1 VQTEGKARMSKHGD
15 IADVLIVGAGTAG
28 GIAAKELAEA
38 GLDVVCLEQ
47 GQWVNQGD
55 LPGSKPEFELL
66 GAKQWHPDPNVR
78 GRPEDYPC
86 NVEDSDVPMWMY
98 SAVGGTSV
106 IYGGV
111 WSRFLPSDFRT
122 RTLDG
127 VADDWPISY
136 EELLPFYEETDLEVG
151 ASGMPGN
158 PAYPPGAAPPMPA
171 HPILKTGR
179 RMAEAMNGLGWHWW
193 PGYTAIPSQ
202 EYGEQKQCVR
212 YGICR
217 MGCPEGAKG
226 STDVTHWPAAMRHG
240 ARVVTGARVSRIVV
254 DEQGR
259 ASGALYFDRDGI
271 EHFQGATTVI
281 LAASG
286 IGTPRLLLMSASSS
300 HPDGLANSSG
310 LVGKRLM
317 THPYAAVVGL
327 YEDEMEDWV
336 GPAGEELES
345 MQFYETDS
353 SRGFVRGCKW
363 SLLATGGPLGMV
375 QRLAHSEGLRE
386 EPLWGEPFTRRMKES
401 LGHMIEWHLIPE
413 DLPEESNCVTLDPE
427 LKDSDGL
434 PAPKITY
441 KISENT
447 RKMIDFNIARALEA
461 HEAAGAKRTWISGR
475 GNTSGHLMGTA
486 RMGDDPA
493 TSVVGRYGEAHDVP
507 GLFIVDGS
515 VFVTSSG
522 VNPTA
527 TICALAKRTAQHI
540 VRVAAVAA

>member
-1 VQTEGKARMSKHGD
+1 MSREGE

-28 GIAAKELAEA
+28 GIAAKELAES

-86 NVEDSDVPMWMY
+86 NVADSDVPMWMF
-98 SAVGGTSV
+98 AGVGGTSV
-106 IYGGV
+106 LYGGV
-111 WSRFLPSDFRT
+111 WSRFLPSDFRV

-127 VADDWPISY
+127 VADDWPIGY
-136 EELLPFYEETDLEVG
+136 EDLLPFYEETDREVG
-151 ASGMPGN
+151 ASGLAGN
-158 PAYPPGAAPPMPA
+158 PAYPPGAAPPLPA
-171 HPILKTGR
+171 HPIHKTGR
-179 RMAEAMNGLGWHWW
+179 RMAEAMNRLGWHWW
-193 PGYTAIPSQ
+193 PGYTAIPSSD
-202 EYGEQKQCVR
+202 YGDQKQCVR

-217 MGCPEGAKG
+217 MGCPEGAKA
-226 STDVTHWPAAMRHG
+226 STDVTHWPVALRHG
-240 ARVVTGARVSRIVV
+240 ARVVTGARVARITV
-254 DEQGR
+254 DERGR
-259 ASGALYFDRDGI
+259 ANGAVYVDRNGV
-271 EHFQGATTVI
+271 ERFQGASIVLLT
-281 LAASG
+281 ASG
-286 IGTPRLLLMSASSS
+286 IGTPRLLLMSASSE

-310 LVGKRLM
+310 LVGRRLM

-327 YEDEMEDWV
+327 YEDEMEDWL

-345 MQFYETDS
+345 MQFYETDV
-353 SRGFVRGCKW
+353 SRGFFRGCKW
-363 SLLATGGPLGMV
+363 SLLATGGPLGMAH
-375 QRLAHSEGLRE
+375 RLEHSEGLQD
-386 EPLWGEPFTRRMKES
+386 EPFWGEPFTRRMKEA

-427 LKDSDGL
+427 LTDSDGL

-441 KISENT
+441 KISDNT
-447 RKMIDFNIARALEA
+447 RNMIDFNIARAIEA
-461 HEAAGAKRTWISGR
+461 HEAAGARRTWISGR

-493 TSVVGRYGEAHDVP
+493 TSVVDRYGQAHDVP
-507 GLFIVDGS
+507 GLYIADGS

-527 TICALAKRTAQHI
+527 TICALAKRTARHI
-540 VRVAAVAA
+540 AKHARVEAVAA